1 LLLYREI
8 FIDKRISIKTLY
20 EREIMTENMKVV
32 PVPTLKRLPSY
43 LYLLKNFKKQ
53 GRDVISCTHIAA
65 ELKFDPTQ
73 VRKDLE
79 WTGIIGKPK
88 IGYVTDLLI
97 DAIEEFL
104 GWKNTTD
111 AFLIGAGNL
120 GAAILGYE
128 QFKTHGMNI
137 IAVFDN
143 DPAKIGTVIHGT
155 EVLNIE
161 KLSDLVRRMHI
172 HIGIITVPA
181 AVAQN
186 IADTLIEAGILAIW
200 NFAPVMLKHPDN
212 IIVENV
218 HLSMSLA
225 VLTNGLSRKMKGNTD

>member
-1 LLLYREI
+1 
-8 FIDKRISIKTLY
+8 
-20 EREIMTENMKVV
+20 MTENMKVV

-43 LYLLKNFKKQ
+43 LYLLKNFKNQ

-128 QFKTHGMNI
+128 QFKTHGLNI
-137 IAVFDN
+137 IATFDS
-143 DPAKIGTVIHGT
+143 DPAKIDTTIHGK
-155 EVLNIE
+155 EILSIE
-161 KLSDLVRRMHI
+161 KLSDLVQRMHI

>member
-1 LLLYREI
+1 
-8 FIDKRISIKTLY
+8 
-20 EREIMTENMKVV
+20 MTENLKVV

-43 LYLLKNFKKQ
+43 LYLLKNFKQQ
-53 GRDVISCTHIAA
+53 GKDVVSCTHIAA
-65 ELKFDPTQ
+65 ELKLDPTQ

-104 GWKNTTD
+104 GWKNTSD

-120 GAAILGYE
+120 GAAILGYQ
-128 QFKTHGMNI
+128 QFRSHGLNI
-137 IAVFDN
+137 VAAFDS
-143 DPAKIGTVIHGT
+143 DPAKVGTTINGV
-155 EVLNIE
+155 EVFNLE
-161 KLSDLVRRMHI
+161 KLADLVCRMHI

-181 AVAQN
+181 PVAQK
-186 IADTLIEAGILAIW
+186 IADVLIEAGILAIW
-200 NFAPVMLKHPDN
+200 NFAPIRISHPDN
-212 IIVENV
+212 VIVEDV

-225 VLTNGLSRKMKGNTD
+225 VLTNSLTRKMKGNVN

>member
-1 LLLYREI
+1 M
-8 FIDKRISIKTLY
+8 K
-20 EREIMTENMKVV
+20 ENMKVV

-43 LYLLKNFKKQ
+43 LYLLKSFKQQ
-53 GRDVISCTHIAA
+53 GKDVVSCTHIAA
-65 ELKFDPTQ
+65 DLKLDPTQ

-88 IGYVTDLLI
+88 VGYVTDLLI

-111 AFLIGAGNL
+111 AFLVGAGNL

-128 QFKTHGMNI
+128 QFKNHGLNI
-137 IAVFDN
+137 IAPFDN
-143 DPAKIGTVIHGT
+143 DSEKIGTIIHGK
-155 EVLNIE
+155 EVMNIE
-161 KLSDLVRRMHI
+161 KMPELIRRMHI
-172 HIGIITVPA
+172 HIGIIAVPA
-181 AVAQN
+181 IAAQQSADIL
-186 IADTLIEAGILAIW
+186 IAAGILAIW
-200 NFAPVMLKHPDN
+200 NFAPVLLKCPEN

-225 VLTNGLSRKMKGNTD
+225 VLTNSLTRKMKGNENLYVNG